1 MWLSHRHTTAPERCV
16 GAERRDKMK
25 ERPEQRTD
33 SSRGKGDWWEQ
44 MEVKRK
50 KGKWPGL
57 QEDGAPRRP
66 CAVAESQ
73 SRLYLAQGPQIVKRA
88 PGPCVQTGK
97 DRCHP
102 SRGPGPGTIPS
113 HAIAREEWGD
123 PCRLRARLLY
133 TCAELITVCQ
143 SSKKQEDAKPWKLLM
158 GGVSPPHFALPRGVF
173 VFTAFPP
180 PLHSSL
186 PLSSWKGH
194 TYPPSH
200 LPTSAEIYQKITH
213 LVSLDRTDIQS
224 KCQSSS
230 SQFFFFCKPVC
241 YLPPSPPPPEPFGG
255 GGHVSGDWWRP
266 EPFRHHS
273 LLEVW
278 QDWHVEPAWS
288 VVKRCSSEW
297 LSTRYIRLK
306 DQTLDGGGLE
316 RLAVSSLTERG
327 GRGQPEIMSAV
338 MHADKLDSR

>member
-1 MWLSHRHTTAPERCV
+1 MAWLTGGRCPSPALCRGRVSLPSIFSTGTTDCEESS
-16 GAERRDKMK
+16 GALCSDR
-25 ERPEQRTD
+25 
-33 SSRGKGDWWEQ
+33 
-44 MEVKRK
+44 
-50 KGKWPGL
+50 
-57 QEDGAPRRP
+57 
-66 CAVAESQ
+66 
-73 SRLYLAQGPQIVKRA
+73 QGPLPSVSG
-88 PGPCVQTGK
+88 PGARHDPIA
-97 DRCHP
+97 CHRKGGV
-102 SRGPGPGTIPS
+102 RGP
-113 HAIAREEWGD
+113 
-123 PCRLRARLLY
+123 
-133 TCAELITVCQ
+133 V
-143 SSKKQEDAKPWKLLM
+143 SSACT
-158 GGVSPPHFALPRGVF
+158 FALHMCRVDHCLSEQQEARRCETLKASDGRSVAAALRP
-173 VFTAFPP
+173 
-180 PLHSSL
+180 SSL
-186 PLSSWKGH
+186 CVRVYSISSTSSFLAPLKQLKRPHISPITSTHVCWNLSKNN
-194 TYPPSH
+194 PSCLSGQDWH
-200 LPTSAEIYQKITH
+200 SVQM
-213 LVSLDRTDIQS
+213 S
-224 KCQSSS
+224 KQLKPI
-230 SQFFFFCKPVC
+230 FFFFCKPVC